1 MLIDRYPAKGGPL
14 THRECIASS
23 DPSTKGR
30 ASIAGPRVQA
40 RRYHRDGPYV
50 LCGQVVALNAGD
62 RELFKIETEID
73 TFWADGR
80 GLRMCSGDGRCTCE
94 PAPISQLVHGDIAL
108 STTSATAQKPQQP
121 CGFQRGYGAEAAS
134 RATR

>member
-1 MLIDRYPAKGGPL
+1 MLTDRYPAKGGPL

-23 DPSTKGR
+23 RPSTEGR
-30 ASIAGPRVQA
+30 ASIAGPRVQV

-94 PAPISQLVHGDIAL
+94 PAPISHVAYGDIDP
-108 STTSATAQKPQQP
+108 STGSATAEKSQQP
-121 CGFQRGYGAEAAS
+121 CGFQRGCDAEPAS